1 MKNKIHITSKQ
12 TTKKSGLRL
21 VHSQGE
27 KLQVVEKELQ
37 KQIVLRALSAE
48 PKTMKM
54 VEVETGIQRTNFT
67 SLLFYMFKQGAIYKP
82 YFAKCKITSRNGVG
96 YYTTNENY
104 KPKSNQL
111 NLFTDAAA

>member
-1 MKNKIHITSKQ
+1 MCLSKKIIRVSQSRVLKF
-12 TTKKSGLRL
+12 
-21 VHSQGE
+21 VHLQSE
-27 KLQVVEKELQ
+27 KLQVVKKELQ
-37 KQIVLRALSAE
+37 KQIVLRAFTNE

-67 SLLFYMFKQGAIYKP
+67 SLLSNMFKQGAIYKP
-82 YFAKCKITSRNGVG
+82 YFAKCKITSTSGVG
-96 YYTTNENY
+96 YYTTNENH

>member
-1 MKNKIHITSKQ
+1 MSLNKKVKIARQKRV
-12 TTKKSGLRL
+12 LRL
-21 VHSQGE
+21 VYLQSE
-27 KLQVVEKELQ
+27 KLQVVEKEIQ

-67 SLLFYMFKQGAIYKP
+67 SLLGNMFKQGAIYKP

-96 YYTTNENY
+96 YYTTNEKF

>member
-1 MKNKIHITSKQ
+1 MSLNKKVKIVNQ
-12 TTKKSGLRL
+12 KKVLRFL
-21 VHSQGE
+21 HSQGE

-37 KQIVLRALSAE
+37 KQIILRAFTTE

-54 VEVETGIQRTNFT
+54 VEAETGIQRTNFT
-67 SLLFYMFKQGAIYKP
+67 SLLGNMFKQGAIYKP

-96 YYTTNENY
+96 YYTTNEKF

>member
-1 MKNKIHITSKQ
+1 MSLNKKVKIARQKRV
-12 TTKKSGLRL
+12 LRL

-37 KQIVLRALSAE
+37 KQIVLGALSTE

-67 SLLFYMFKQGAIYKP
+67 SLLCNMFKQGAIYKP
-82 YFAKCKITSRNGVG
+82 YFAKCKITSTSGVG

-111 NLFTDAAA
+111 NLFADAAA

>member
-1 MKNKIHITSKQ
+1 MSLNKKVKIVNQ
-12 TTKKSGLRL
+12 KKVLRFL
-21 VHSQGE
+21 HSQGE

-37 KQIVLRALSAE
+37 KQIVLDAFSNT

-54 VEVETGIQRTNFT
+54 VEAETGIQRTNFT
-67 SLLFYMFKQGAIYKP
+67 SLLGNMFKQGAIYKP

>member
-1 MKNKIHITSKQ
+1 MIYLYFNSKL
-12 TTKKSGLRL
+12 TTRYGSLRL

-37 KQIVLRALSAE
+37 KQIVLRALSTE

-67 SLLFYMFKQGAIYKP
+67 SLLSSMFKQGAIYKP
-82 YFAKCKITSRNGVG
+82 YFAKCKITSTSGVG

>member
-1 MKNKIHITSKQ
+1 MKNNFDLKTEG
-12 TTKKSGLRL
+12 TTINCGLTII
-21 VHSQGE
+21 HSQGE
-27 KLQVVEKELQ
+27 KVSMLEKVTQ
-37 KQIVLRALSAE
+37 KQIVLKAFSNKL
-48 PKTMKM
+48 KTMKM

-67 SLLFYMFKQGAIYKP
+67 SLIGNMFKQGAIYKP

-96 YYTTNENY
+96 YYTTNKNY

>member
-1 MKNKIHITSKQ
+1 MKEINHRTSKQ
-12 TTKKSGLRL
+12 TTKKSGLGL

-54 VEVETGIQRTNFT
+54 VEAETGIQRTNFT
-67 SLLFYMFKQGAIYKP
+67 SLLGNMFKQGAIYKP

-96 YYTTNENY
+96 YYTTNEKF

>member
-1 MKNKIHITSKQ
+1 MSLNKKVKIARQKRV
-12 TTKKSGLRL
+12 LRL

-37 KQIVLRALSAE
+37 KQIVLGALSTE

-67 SLLFYMFKQGAIYKP
+67 SLLCNMFKQGAIYKP
-82 YFAKCKITSRNGVG
+82 YFAKCKITSTSGVG
-96 YYTTNENY
+96 YYTTNENF

-111 NLFTDAAA
+111 NLFADAAA

>member
-1 MKNKIHITSKQ
+1 MSLNKKVKIVNQ
-12 TTKKSGLRL
+12 KKVLRFL
-21 VHSQGE
+21 HSQGE

-37 KQIVLRALSAE
+37 KQIVLRALSTE

-67 SLLFYMFKQGAIYKP
+67 SLLGNMFKQGAIYKP
-82 YFAKCKITSRNGVG
+82 YFTKCKITSRNGVG
-96 YYTTNENY
+96 YYTTNE
-104 KPKSNQL
+104 KFKTKSNQL

>member
-1 MKNKIHITSKQ
+1 MSLNKKVKIVNQKRV
-12 TTKKSGLRL
+12 LRL
-21 VHSQGE
+21 VHLQSE

-67 SLLFYMFKQGAIYKP
+67 SLLGNMFKQGAIYKP

-96 YYTTNENY
+96 YYTTNEKF

>member
-1 MKNKIHITSKQ
+1 MCLSKKIIRVSQSRVLKF
-12 TTKKSGLRL
+12 
-21 VHSQGE
+21 VHLQSE
-27 KLQVVEKELQ
+27 KLQVVKKELQ
-37 KQIVLRALSAE
+37 KQIVLRAFSAE

-67 SLLFYMFKQGAIYKP
+67 SLLGNMFKQGAIYKP
-82 YFAKCKITSRNGVG
+82 YFAKCKITSTSGVG

>member
-1 MKNKIHITSKQ
+1 MIYLYFNSKL
-12 TTKKSGLRL
+12 TTRYGSLRL

-37 KQIVLRALSAE
+37 KQIVLGALSAE

-82 YFAKCKITSRNGVG
+82 YFAKCKITSTSGVG

>member
-1 MKNKIHITSKQ
+1 MKYLYFNSKL
-12 TTKKSGLRL
+12 TTRYGSLRL

-37 KQIVLRALSAE
+37 KQIVLRALSTE

-67 SLLFYMFKQGAIYKP
+67 SLLGNMFKQGAIYKP
-82 YFAKCKITSRNGVG
+82 YFAKCKITSTSGVG

-111 NLFTDAAA
+111 NLFRDAAA

>member
-1 MKNKIHITSKQ
+1 MKYLYFNSKL
-12 TTKKSGLRL
+12 TTRYGSLRL

-37 KQIVLRALSAE
+37 KQIVLRALSTE

-67 SLLFYMFKQGAIYKP
+67 SLLSNMFKQGAIYKP
-82 YFAKCKITSRNGVG
+82 YFAKCKITSTSGVG

-111 NLFTDAAA
+111 NLFADAAA

>member
-1 MKNKIHITSKQ
+1 MKKNNHRTSKQ
-12 TTKKSGLRL
+12 TIKKSGLRL

-37 KQIVLRALSAE
+37 KQIVLRALSTE

-67 SLLFYMFKQGAIYKP
+67 SLLCNMFKQGAIYKP

-96 YYTTNENY
+96 YYTTNKNY
-104 KPKSNQL
+104 IPKSNQL

>member
-1 MKNKIHITSKQ
+1 METINFYTKL
-12 TTKKSGLRL
+12 TTRNGSLRL

-82 YFAKCKITSRNGVG
+82 YFAKCKITSRNRVG
-96 YYTTNENY
+96 YYTTNEKF

>member
-1 MKNKIHITSKQ
+1 MSLNRKVKIVNQ
-12 TTKKSGLRL
+12 KKVLRFL
-21 VHSQGE
+21 HSQGG

-37 KQIVLRALSAE
+37 KQIVLRAFTNV

-54 VEVETGIQRTNFT
+54 VEAETGIQRTNFT
-67 SLLFYMFKQGAIYKP
+67 SLLGNMFKQGAIYKP

-96 YYTTNENY
+96 YYTTNEKF

-111 NLFTDAAA
+111 NLFTDGSA

>member
-1 MKNKIHITSKQ
+1 MKNLELLNQKETIKR
-12 TTKKSGLRL
+12 GLTI

-27 KLQVVEKELQ
+27 KVAVKEKELQ
-37 KQIVLRALSAE
+37 KVAVLNALANE

-67 SLLFYMFKQGAIYKP
+67 GLLNSMYSNNAIYKP
-82 YFAKCKITSRNGVG
+82 YFAKCKISGRNGVG

-111 NLFTDAAA
+111 NLFTDAA

>member
-1 MKNKIHITSKQ
+1 METINFYPKL
-12 TTKKSGLRL
+12 TTRNGSLRL

-37 KQIVLRALSAE
+37 KQIVLKALSSE

-67 SLLFYMFKQGAIYKP
+67 SLLSNMFKQGAIYKP

-96 YYTTNENY
+96 YYTTNEKF
-104 KPKSNQL
+104 KPMSNQL

>member
-1 MKNKIHITSKQ
+1 MSLNKKVKIVNQ
-12 TTKKSGLRL
+12 KKVLRFL
-21 VHSQGE
+21 HSQGE
-27 KLQVVEKELQ
+27 KLQVVEKEIQ

-54 VEVETGIQRTNFT
+54 VEAETGIQRTNFT
-67 SLLFYMFKQGAIYKP
+67 SLLGNMFKQGAIYKP

-96 YYTTNENY
+96 YYTTNEKF

>member
-1 MKNKIHITSKQ
+1 METINFYPKL
-12 TTKKSGLRL
+12 TTRNGSLRL

-37 KQIVLRALSAE
+37 KQIVLRALSTE

-67 SLLFYMFKQGAIYKP
+67 SLLGNMFKQGAIYKP

-96 YYTTNENY
+96 YYTTNEKF

-111 NLFTDAAA
+111 NLFSDGAA

>member
-1 MKNKIHITSKQ
+1 MREINHRTPKQ
-12 TTKKSGLRL
+12 TTKKSGLGL

-37 KQIVLRALSAE
+37 KQIVLGALSAE

-54 VEVETGIQRTNFT
+54 VEAETGIQRTNFT
-67 SLLFYMFKQGAIYKP
+67 SLLGNMFKQGAIYKP

-111 NLFTDAAA
+111 NLFTDGAA